1 MFENFKIN
9 IVSIEHPE
17 NVGVFMKYF
26 FQSADTGKLLN
37 NLEVTISSGAQIAPH
52 SHESSTEYFY
62 VVSGEGKF
70 LDNTEWRHIVKGDA
84 FRAPKGMT
92 HSIRNDSNEVLILFS
107 TFAPP
112 IK

>member
-9 IVSIEHPE
+9 IVSTEHPD
-17 NVGVFMKYF
+17 NAGVFMKHF
-26 FQSADTGKLLN
+26 FKSAETGKILN

-52 SHESSTEYFY
+52 FHENSTEYFY

-84 FRAPKGMT
+84 FRAPKGTM
-92 HSIRNDSNEVLILFS
+92 HSLRNDGDEELVLFS
-107 TFAPP
+107 TFTPP
-112 IK
+112 IR